1 MMQDGHLPIGVFDSG
16 VGGLTVVRS
25 LQAALP
31 HESFIYLGDTARVPY
46 GTKSPATVV
55 RYSLNNARFLLSRG
69 IKMLVVACN
78 TASAQSI
85 PALQQE
91 LPIPVVGMIDP
102 GARAALAATHS
113 GAIGVIGTYGTVESG
128 AYQKAIAELR
138 TGLRVDAEP
147 CPLLVPLAE
156 EGWLSG
162 DVPRMVIREYL
173 QRLQSRFP
181 EADVLVMGCTHYP
194 LFRDLL
200 AETTRDLFGH
210 PVELVDSG
218 VAAAREVAY
227 LLDRRNLKA
236 PAGKEGKLTVM
247 VTDKSRIDVVGQR
260 FLGRPLGEIQAV
272 DIPV

>member
-1 MMQDGHLPIGVFDSG
+1 MQKNSLPIGVFDSG

-25 LQAALP
+25 LQEALP
-31 HESFIYLGDTARVPY
+31 RESFIYLGDTARVPY
-46 GTKSPATVV
+46 GTKSPATVA
-55 RYSLNNARFLLSRG
+55 RYSLNNARFLLSQG

-85 PALQQE
+85 PLLQQE

-102 GARAALAATHS
+102 GARAALAATRS
-113 GAIGVIGTYGTVESG
+113 GAIAVIGTYGTVESG
-128 AYQKAIAELR
+128 AYQKAIGELR
-138 TGLRVDAEP
+138 MGLRVDAEP

-173 QRLQSRFP
+173 HRLHRRFP

-200 AETTRDLFGH
+200 AEITADLFGH

-227 LLDRRNLKA
+227 LLDRRDLSTEA
-236 PAGKEGKLTVM
+236 DTGSLSVM